1 MKKFLKSLY
10 LRKEFFILLVLLTL
24 FYVLS
29 HFETAF
35 HWLALPMLLLITTLS
50 IADILLLYFT
60 GSVSAKRIT
69 SARFSLNDENI
80 VEISV
85 QSKYKFQTK
94 LIIVDELPIQFQKRD
109 FSIFLSI
116 KRLGSANP
124 LYVIIPKERGEYVF
138 KNLNILVSSPFRMIM
153 RKFIIEEQAKVKV
166 YPSYVQMRKLEFL
179 AFSQH
184 LTENGLK
191 RVRRVSS
198 SQEFDHIRE
207 YVKGDDYRIINWR
220 ATARKNQL
228 MVNQY
233 EEEKSQAIYNII
245 DTGRNMEMPF
255 EELALVDYAINAT
268 LAFSNIALKKQDK
281 AGILCFSTKVDAF
294 VKADKMKFQI
304 VSILEELY
312 KISANF
318 KESNYNTLYSFLKS
332 NVTKRSLI
340 VLYTNFEGKASMRRQ
355 LKYLKGIAKRHVV
368 LLVFFQNKDLNQ
380 MLKRTEN
387 TSIGFYKK
395 LVMEK
400 VSYEKYE
407 IVRELKQNG
416 IHSILTEPDNLS
428 ISVINKYLEFKAK
441 GVI

>member
-1 MKKFLKSLY
+1 VPELY
-10 LRKEFFILLVLLTL
+10 WIASV
-24 FYVLS
+24 
-29 HFETAF
+29 
-35 HWLALPMLLLITTLS
+35 LALSVAVLS

-60 GSVSAKRIT
+60 GKIVGTRFVSN
-69 SARFSLNDENI
+69 RFSLNDENI

-85 QSKYKFQTK
+85 QSTYRFSTK
-94 LIIVDELPIQFQKRD
+94 LVIVDELPVQFQKRD
-109 FSIFLSI
+109 FSIFVSI
-116 KRLGSANP
+116 KSQGLAKP
-124 LYVIIPKERGEYVF
+124 TYVIIPKERGEYLF
-138 KNLNILVSSPFRMIM
+138 KNTNILVSGPLRMVM
-153 RKFIIEEQAKVKV
+153 RKFKIEEPFAVKV

-184 LTENGLK
+184 LTEHGLK

-233 EEEKSQAIYNII
+233 EEEKSQTIYNII
-245 DTGRNMEMPF
+245 DAGRNMEMPF
-255 EELALVDYAINAT
+255 EELALVDYAVNAT

-281 AGILCFSTKVDAF
+281 AGLACFSTKVNNF
-294 VKADKMKFQI
+294 VKADRSKFQI
-304 VSILEELY
+304 VAIQEELY
-312 KISANF
+312 KLAADF
-318 KESNYNTLYSFLKS
+318 QESNYNLLYTFLKL
-332 NVTKRSLI
+332 NVRKRSLI

-368 LLVFFQNKDLNQ
+368 LLVFFQNKDLNK
-380 MLKRTEN
+380 MLKSKEN
-387 TSIGFYKK
+387 TSLGYYKK

-400 VSYEKYE
+400 VSYEKFE

-428 ISVINKYLEFKAK
+428 VSVINKYLEFKAK